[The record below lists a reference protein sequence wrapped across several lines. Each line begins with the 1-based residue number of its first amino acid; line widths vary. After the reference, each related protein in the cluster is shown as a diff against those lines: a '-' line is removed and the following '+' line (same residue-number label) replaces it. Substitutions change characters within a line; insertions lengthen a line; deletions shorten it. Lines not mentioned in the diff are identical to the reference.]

1 MKEIRQMSVKEPH
14 LKEAYKTSIEPVQ
27 ALIQNIFRRL
37 KLKDKPIET
46 KDPIIEDEI
55 DLFKRH
61 LREMFPEMNLE
72 KLQKVN
78 TDKVKSYTSRKQRHC
93 QERQY
98 SFQIRKCAD
107 AGCCI
112 APNIPREKMAW
123 LPDPVLRED
132 EDGHFKI
139 YSEVNGKDTS
149 EADRPTYTSAT
160 TRLSLG
166 KKRKATTKTTDPSF
180 NIISTDPDVQGNFS
194 HTAQTA
200 RSTTKC
206 VECLEPRVIYGELK
220 LSGRQE
226 LLLAELIREYSY
238 TCGAPLTP
246 PGQSPWENHIKIG
259 D

>member
-14 LKEAYKTSIEPVQ
+14 LKEAYKTSIAPVQ
-27 ALIQNIFRRL
+27 ALIQNRFRRL

-61 LREMFPEMNLE
+61 LREMFPEMNLK
-72 KLQKVN
+72 KLRKVN
-78 TDKVKSYTSRKQRHC
+78 TDKVKSYTSWKQRHC

-149 EADRPTYTSAT
+149 EADRPTYTSGT

-166 KKRKATTKTTDPSF
+166 KKLKATTKTTDQSF
-180 NIISTDPDVQGNFS
+180 NIKSTDPDVQGNFS
-194 HTAQTA
+194 LTAQTA

-206 VECLEPRVIYGELK
+206 VECLKPRVIYGELK

-226 LLLAELIREYSY
+226 LLLAELIREYS
-238 TCGAPLTP
+238 
-246 PGQSPWENHIKIG
+246 
-259 D
+259 